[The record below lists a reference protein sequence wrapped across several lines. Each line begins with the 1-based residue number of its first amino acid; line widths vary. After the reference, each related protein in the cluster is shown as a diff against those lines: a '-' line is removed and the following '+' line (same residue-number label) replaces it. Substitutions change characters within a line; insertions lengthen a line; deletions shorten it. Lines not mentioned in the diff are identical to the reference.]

1 MRNILILFFAL
12 FVTGVPARNK
22 TVPGDTISD
31 GRETSLPMIT
41 SNIPKSALIHL
52 TEYRKGLYKVSI
64 QDDKSDWRSVEVRN
78 ALVSSFSKH
87 PQIWND
93 WENQKALRDTM
104 SYALFTHHFKRNV
117 KVRIEPGFQFD
128 KVEIRPVSYGIE
140 YKKVDGGIEFELVN
154 ASQKVSVEFD
164 GDRAENLF
172 LFPDLPDMDK
182 PDKNESNVLYYGPG
196 QHDVGC
202 IVMKSNQTLYLDE
215 GAFVYGHIVG
225 KRIENIKISGRG
237 VLCGARETH
246 SDEKRTQLMNFVHC
260 RNVEISG
267 VTLIDSPAWTI
278 RLKNSQDLLVDNVK
292 QISWIL
298 NSDGLDICNC
308 RHVRVRNCFFRNY
321 DDCITVKNQ
330 ALAKMGCGYIGGELR
345 RVDGLCECFS
355 CRTGMWNNP

>member
-182 PDKNESNVLYYGPG
+182 PDKMSR
-196 QHDVGC
+196 
-202 IVMKSNQTLYLDE
+202 M
-215 GAFVYGHIVG
+215 
-225 KRIENIKISGRG
+225 
-237 VLCGARETH
+237 
-246 SDEKRTQLMNFVHC
+246 
-260 RNVEISG
+260 
-267 VTLIDSPAWTI
+267 
-278 RLKNSQDLLVDNVK
+278 
-292 QISWIL
+292 
-298 NSDGLDICNC
+298 
-308 RHVRVRNCFFRNY
+308 CF
-321 DDCITVKNQ
+321 ITVRDS
-330 ALAKMGCGYIGGELR
+330 M
-345 RVDGLCECFS
+345 
-355 CRTGMWNNP
+355 M